1 MLFSKGFYQKVTY
14 LKWKIHHIL
23 LLRADTL
30 FVILIKFNYLTLQ
43 RISFQSNYDRK
54 IILRLLRIND
64 NALPLP
70 HLGCKMKTNE
80 RTNRYKIWAKKSN
93 WKKRKKEKHIWV
105 GFWLIA
111 FTINLHWVVRVP
123 ISSKIKISLFS
134 SKVWL
139 LGPVQ

>member
-1 MLFSKGFYQKVTY
+1 MKELIDTKSEQKSQ
-14 LKWKIHHIL
+14 I
-23 LLRADTL
+23 
-30 FVILIKFNYLTLQ
+30 
-43 RISFQSNYDRK
+43 
-54 IILRLLRIND
+54 
-64 NALPLP
+64 
-70 HLGCKMKTNE
+70 G
-80 RTNRYKIWAKKSN
+80 
-93 WKKRKKEKHIWV
+93 KKEKHIWV